1 MKGTVLTEK
10 EIQDLLGS
18 IDNRLESQEMRSNN
32 IIGRTITVVNGE
44 KSKQSGGI
52 MISKSDDSFSD
63 YLGIYYN
70 LEDFLKALNE
80 YISQPKEISGTFQR
94 KGKIELEQKVVNEAL
109 KEFTSLYL
117 QKLVREVGADFY
129 VVSRSDSGENEVR
142 RTGGIITPRDM
153 PVKEGQYIDE
163 TTARTIAA
171 GVGMSAVIDDPIIGG
186 VPTGGFFE
194 EQPVDKDLVEEI
206 ARKIFE
212 QEKQES
218 TFRKRILLGELKK
231 KISELTRRTVPFL
244 LIPIISFSV
253 NKLMSEYQAPINDPV
268 VPGLEQDISDETL
281 TDEGISLP
289 SKVVI
294 DGDTADSLDFEVE
307 DLSQT
312 EIEDVNHSLEIGDIV
327 AMNDGDRYDLTAQAQ
342 DGVSGEIGSNPYREE
357 GDYTVDVIAIIDSD
371 TGNIIATTSE
381 KGGNLEDLLLSNG
394 YSHDD
399 IESGKVQVRY
409 NVSEGKNADLDRT
422 NAAGW
427 VSYDKDSYQSK
438 ENIINDMLKE
448 QVNNNCQGGKGI

>member
-52 MISKSDDSFSD
+52 MISKSEDSFSD
-63 YLGIYYN
+63 YLGTYYN

-94 KGKIELEQKVVNEAL
+94 KGKIELDKKVVDEAL
-109 KEFTSLYL
+109 RDFTSLYL
-117 QKLVREVGADFY
+117 QKKEREVGADFY
-129 VVSRSDSGENEVR
+129 VVSRSDTGENEVR

-171 GVGMSAVIDDPIIGG
+171 GVGMSAVIDEPIIGG

-268 VPGLEQDISDETL
+268 VPEMEKDISDENVIV
-281 TDEGISLP
+281 DSP
-289 SKVVI
+289 SKVAI
-294 DGDTADSLDFEVE
+294 DGYSTATFDFGVK
-307 DLSQT
+307 DLSQIET
-312 EIEDVNHSLEIGDIV
+312 EDSSSHSLEIGDIV
-327 AMNDGDRYDLTAQAQ
+327 EMSDGDHYDFTAQAQ
-342 DGVSGEIGSNPYREE
+342 DGVSGEIGSNPYREA

-448 QVNNNCQGGKGI
+448 QVNNNSQGGKGI

>member
-52 MISKSDDSFSD
+52 MISKSEDSFSD
-63 YLGIYYN
+63 YLGTYYN
-70 LEDFLKALNE
+70 LEEFLQALNR

-94 KGKIELEQKVVNEAL
+94 KGKIELDKKVVDEAL
-109 KEFTSLYL
+109 RDFTSLYL
-117 QKLVREVGADFY
+117 QKKEREIGADFY

-171 GVGMSAVIDDPIIGG
+171 GVGMSAVIDEPIIGG

-268 VPGLEQDISDETL
+268 VPEMEKDISDENVIV
-281 TDEGISLP
+281 DSP

-294 DGDTADSLDFEVE
+294 DGDSADSLDFEVE

-448 QVNNNCQGGKGI
+448 QVNNNSQGGKGI